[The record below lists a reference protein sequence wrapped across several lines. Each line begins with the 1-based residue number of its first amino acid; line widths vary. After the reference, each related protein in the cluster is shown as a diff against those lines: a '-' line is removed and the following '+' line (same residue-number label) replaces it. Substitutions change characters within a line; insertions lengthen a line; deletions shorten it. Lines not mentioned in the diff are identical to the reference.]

1 MKAITAR
8 TIALIAAGLVLL
20 GGLTFWYWAAP
31 SRSPRPYAG
40 PMEKLTISTLS
51 DNLSSALLVITQEKG
66 YFRDNGLEVTLKFF
80 PTGVLTMAQLQAG
93 HVDLAHVGDFVLV
106 GELFKSGKSL
116 RCLGSIG
123 AMDIFQVMARRD
135 QGISHPRDLKNKR
148 VGVARGTA
156 SEFFLGRFLT
166 LHNILLSEVNLI
178 NLGPIEMTAALANDQ
193 VDAVMAWEPITY
205 EINQRLGSRVIGW
218 SEHSGRKFYNPLV
231 STKELIKAK
240 SKSFERLFQALKRGE
255 TFIKANQ
262 AESMAIIAKWLKL
275 DPAIFKTDWRNSD
288 FELAFD
294 QSLLLAMEDEAR
306 WMIRNKMV
314 QQTEVP
320 DYLNYF
326 DVEPLAQAVPEAAQI
341 YIPKGEG
348 SGLPGPAGMEPGRK

>member
-8 TIALIAAGLVLL
+8 TITFITAGLAVL
-20 GGLTFWYWAAP
+20 GGLTVWYWAAP
-31 SRSPRPYAG
+31 SRSLRPNAG
-40 PMEKLTISTLS
+40 PVEKLTVSTLS

-66 YFRDNGLEVTLKFF
+66 YFRDNGLEVTLKFY
-80 PTGVLTMAQLQAG
+80 PTGVLTLEQLQTG

-106 GELFKSGKSL
+106 GELFKGAESL

-135 QGISHPRDLKNKR
+135 KGISHPSDLKNKR

-156 SEFFLGRFLT
+156 SEFFLGTFLT
-166 LHNILLSEVNLI
+166 LHNILLTEVKISNLD
-178 NLGPIEMTAALANDQ
+178 PIKMAAALANDQ

-205 EINQRLGSRVIGW
+205 EIKKRLGDKVIAW

-231 STKELIKAK
+231 STNEVIKAR
-240 SKSFERLFQALKRGE
+240 SKSFERLFRALKKGE
-255 TFIKANQ
+255 TFIKENQ
-262 AESMAIIAKWLKL
+262 EESLAIIAKWLKL
-275 DPAIFKTDWRNSD
+275 DPASFKADWLNSD
-288 FELAFD
+288 FELSFD

-306 WMIRNKMV
+306 WMIWNKMV

-326 DVEPLAQAVPEAAQI
+326 DVEPLAKAVPEAVQI

-348 SGLPGPAGMEPGRK
+348 YSVPGPAEMEQGHK